1 MSGGRVACGAV
12 ACSIV
17 VAAAISPAAAENA
30 EKISPPSVVVRP
42 RFSAETLR
50 ATFTH
55 REGDGL
61 ANPACTVP
69 VGEQTRQAFTD
80 LVGRLFGAP
89 PPDGPGAELE
99 VSLAGANVDY
109 RMGGWFAV
117 VEHRIALT
125 AVTGAELG
133 RWSVQSDEPIVGE
146 DERAVPSAFARA
158 AEASAHKVEVD
169 LRRSPPRWVGGTATE
184 PAIAWA
190 PRSPYSIYL
199 DVGSGLVTAA
209 SGADGGVFARGGVA
223 VHSFFVQLTGG
234 AWSTMY
240 APGRANVGSDVDLS
254 TIAVGLE
261 TGPVYRLGRA
271 WELRA
276 GLGVQVLHGHAN
288 QTLVVK
294 SGPFGNGTTETSFPF
309 TRVAPTLFASL
320 LFVGGDPARSG
331 ARLRMGV
338 EARGYFGTEL
348 SYAEYPT
355 SSKIVEATL
364 GFFVGFELPWGARPT
379 RPGVSGR

>member
-1 MSGGRVACGAV
+1 M
-12 ACSIV
+12 
-17 VAAAISPAAAENA
+17 
-30 EKISPPSVVVRP
+30 VR
-42 RFSAETLR
+42 
-50 ATFTH
+50 
-55 REGDGL
+55 D
-61 ANPACTVP
+61 
-69 VGEQTRQAFTD
+69 
-80 LVGRLFGAP
+80 
-89 PPDGPGAELE
+89 
-99 VSLAGANVDY
+99 
-109 RMGGWFAV
+109 

-125 AVTGAELG
+125 AVSGAELG
-133 RWSVQSDEPIVGE
+133 RWSIRSDEPIVGE
-146 DERAVPSAFARA
+146 DERAVSSAFARA

-169 LRRSPPRWVGGTATE
+169 LRRSPPRWVAGVATE
-184 PAIAWA
+184 PAIAWT
-190 PRSPYSIYL
+190 PRSAYSAYL
-199 DVGSGLVTAA
+199 DIGSGLVTAGG
-209 SGADGGVFARGGVA
+209 GADAGVFARGGVA
-223 VHSFFVQLTGG
+223 IRSFFVQLTRG
-234 AWSTMY
+234 AWTSMF
-240 APGRANVGSDVDLS
+240 APGRANVGSDVDLT

-276 GLGVQVLHGHAN
+276 GLGAQLLHGHAN

-309 TRVAPTLFASL
+309 TRVAPTFFASL

-364 GFFVGFELPWGARPT
+364 GFFLGFELPWGARPT
-379 RPGVSGR
+379 HPGVSGR